1 MIMEARTTKKLSKD
15 DFRDFTHN
23 AAVLHEK
30 GYSLPHEVVFLEDG
44 QFQVTIVGEHDWEH
58 LDTLMED

>member
-1 MIMEARTTKKLSKD
+1 MEAKRTTVVLS
-15 DFRDFTHN
+15 
-23 AAVLHEK
+23 
-30 GYSLPHEVVFLEDG
+30 YSLPHEVVFLEDG